1 MPWPSG
7 HKAQTRERI
16 IQAAAEAFLARGVSG
31 VRIEELMAGAG
42 LTHGGFYAHFKSKE
56 ELVGP
61 ALERAS
67 ARTLEMLSSVA
78 GARGEEGRFLAAA
91 DAYLSPAHVAH
102 PERGCPVAALGAE
115 VARSGGSTGRALARG
130 IQERLAWMAELLP
143 RGRSR
148 SEGEEQDRVIGALAC
163 MVGGVI
169 LGRAVGGEESAAILA
184 ACRRF
189 LRLTLEEVSAPASGP
204 APRRSSGRS
213 RGRARPGHPSS
224 ARRRSGRPP
233 GRSGRRRRAR
243 PGSPARR

>member
-7 HKAQTRERI
+7 HKAQTRDRI

-42 LTHGGFYAHFKSKE
+42 LTHGGFYAHFSSKE
-56 ELVGP
+56 ELVGA

-67 ARTLEMLSSVA
+67 AQTLEMLSSVA
-78 GARGEEGRFLAAA
+78 GTHGEAGRLLAAV

-102 PERGCPVAALGAE
+102 PERGCPLAALGPE
-115 VARSGGSTGRALARG
+115 VARSGGSTGRVLAEG

-143 RGRSR
+143 GGRSR
-148 SEGEEQDRVIGALAC
+148 TDGEEKDRVIGALAC

-169 LGRAVGGEESAAILA
+169 LGRAVGGDESVAILA

-189 LRLTLEEVSAPASGP
+189 LRLVLEEVSAPASAP

-224 ARRRSGRPP
+224 ARRRSGRSH
-233 GRSGRRRRAR
+233 GRRARRRRAL